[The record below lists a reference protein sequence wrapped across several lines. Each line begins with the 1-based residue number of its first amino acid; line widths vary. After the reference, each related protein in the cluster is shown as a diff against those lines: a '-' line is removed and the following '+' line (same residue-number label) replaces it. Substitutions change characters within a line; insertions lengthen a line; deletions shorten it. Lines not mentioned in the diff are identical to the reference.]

1 MQYKSTKPTA
11 KYQFLWKS
19 EFSAALPVLSLT
31 VCCEGK
37 TSSRISV
44 TLAMKAPYLF
54 QASRNDYSVMRRHDQ
69 TQEFSD
75 NCTS

>member
-1 MQYKSTKPTA
+1 MQYKFTKLMA

-19 EFSAALPVLSLT
+19 EFSAALPALSWT

-37 TSSRISV
+37 TISRISL
-44 TLAMKAPYLF
+44 TLAMKAPYFIL
-54 QASRNDYSVMRRHDQ
+54 ASGNEYSVMRRHDQ

-75 NCTS
+75 NSIS